1 MEMKHTRGPWKVGVE
16 LSARSGEYLIHLDA
30 GDKGRGIAI
39 ARTVPAS
46 GKELQNARVL
56 AAAPDLLEALTNL
69 LLWAEEAHRLGKDAK
84 LNYAGMDDARVAI
97 KKATGV
103 WHGPV

>member
-1 MEMKHTRGPWKVGVE
+1 MEVKHTQGRWDFIDKRPDYNG
-16 LSARSGEYLIHLDA
+16 LSIFA
-30 GDKGRGIAI
+30 GDQYIAFVGDSDSI
-39 ARTVPAS
+39 TNAEA
-46 GKELQNARVL
+46 NARL
-56 AAAPDLLEALTNL
+56 ISAAPDLLEALTNL
-69 LLWAEEAHRLGKDAK
+69 LLWAQEVHRAGPHAK